1 MCYWIL
7 LATSWRRDG
16 TPIPDRNLFS
26 AVQNGDPLA
35 IAFLGTTIVI
45 AVASAFYKFFHKR

>member
-16 TPIPDRNLFS
+16 TPITDRNLFS
-26 AVQNGDPLA
+26 AVQNGYPLA

-45 AVASAFYKFFHKR
+45 VVGSALHKYFHKR